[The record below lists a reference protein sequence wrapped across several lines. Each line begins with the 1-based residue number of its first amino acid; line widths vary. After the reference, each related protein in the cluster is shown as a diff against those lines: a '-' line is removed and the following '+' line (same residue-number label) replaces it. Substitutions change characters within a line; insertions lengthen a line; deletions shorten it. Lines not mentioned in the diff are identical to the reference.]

1 MIEWIVANPQVVAGV
16 SIFMV
21 IMIMLL
27 VVLGVVA
34 LIKYLATPM
43 SR

>member
-1 MIEWIVANPQVVAGV
+1 MIEWIFANPQVVVGV
-16 SIFMV
+16 SIFMG

-34 LIKYLATPM
+34 LVKYLATPM

>member
-1 MIEWIVANPQVVAGV
+1 MIEWIVSNPQVVVGV
-16 SIFMV
+16 SIFMA
-21 IMIMLL
+21 IMNMLL
-27 VVLGVVA
+27 VDLGVVA

>member
-1 MIEWIVANPQVVAGV
+1 MIEWIVSNPQVVVGV
-16 SIFMV
+16 SIFMG
-21 IMIMLL
+21 IMTMVL

>member
-1 MIEWIVANPQVVAGV
+1 MVEWIVANPQVVVGV
-16 SIFMV
+16 SIFMG

>member
-1 MIEWIVANPQVVAGV
+1 MIEWIVANPQVVAGA
-16 SIFMV
+16 SIFMG

-34 LIKYLATPM
+34 LIKHLATPM